1 MPNKLE
7 IGMKTSDY
15 SWKAF
20 THKQEPSVTV
30 SEVFANSLV
39 LIIMQ
44 RIFKVRPQISST
56 WWLLLWCLMKETYQ
70 SWFVVHYNSLI
81 GQFWIRCLCWP
92 LASCISVECML
103 GSWLLRYILKRRCW
117 RVNKERNS
125 NGGITSEWFHISSA
139 VLSFQEDKYPLY
151 RPAKQNMDGS

>member
-1 MPNKLE
+1 MPNKLK

-44 RIFKVRPQISST
+44 RIFKVRPQISPT
-56 WWLLLWCLMKETYQ
+56 WWSYI
-70 SWFVVHYNSLI
+70 VHYNSLI

-103 GSWLLRYILKRRCW
+103 GSWLLRYILKRGSW

-139 VLSFQEDKYPLY
+139 VLSFQENKYPLY